1 MSAVYD
7 WNRKGRGSGELRGKE
22 EGEEEGEEE
31 ELAVTRA
38 SLVANM
44 RASRPPI
51 FI

>member
-7 WNRKGRGSGELRGKE
+7 WNRKGRGSGELRGK
-22 EGEEEGEEE
+22 EEGEEE